1 MKRILPT
8 IIGVVLRDNNGFTK
22 WELDAMLR
30 LGYRDNKISIERGI
44 ANLDYEVLFSADL
57 KTWEVLEIITID
69 SLEGGIHVR
78 FFEDETSD
86 GQPMRFYQMRLVE

>member
-1 MKRILPT
+1 M
-8 IIGVVLRDNNGFTK
+8 
-22 WELDAMLR
+22 
-30 LGYRDNKISIERGI
+30 
-44 ANLDYEVLFSADL
+44 LFSADL